1 VKRTSLLV
9 LLLFAFLSLAISS
22 AFACGKDGENATKTS
37 ASVCPSMAKAQM
49 ISDKGA
55 CTGHGEKMSAAECAV
70 KCASMSSEDLAK
82 ACNYDGKVQMIQM
95 SVKGMTCGGCE
106 SSIKACLEKLDGVV
120 KVCAVSYKDDFAAVV
135 IDPSK
140 TKSDLLTTAI
150 TNKGYTAEVIPA
162 VATAT
167 TGSADPHKGC
177 TAEQK
182 AACAAK
188 KAACETKKDAK
199 TEETSAKQPH

>member
-1 VKRTSLLV
+1 VRKTSLLV
-9 LLLFAFLSLAISS
+9 LALLAILSLGITS
-22 AFACGKDGENATKTS
+22 AFACDKDGANATKAS
-37 ASVCPSMAKAQM
+37 ATGCTGMAKAQM
-49 ISDKGA
+49 TSDKGA
-55 CTGHGEKMSAAECAV
+55 CTGHGEKMSAAECAA
-70 KCASMSSEDLAK
+70 KCASMSPEDMAK

-106 SSIKACLEKLDGVV
+106 SSIKACLEKIDGVV

-162 VATAT
+162 VAAAT
-167 TGSADPHKGC
+167 TGAADLHKGC
-177 TAEQK
+177 TAEQR
-182 AACAAK
+182 AACATK
-188 KAACETKKDAK
+188 KTTCETKKDAK
-199 TEETSAKQPH
+199 TEETSAKQPN